1 MELYQN
7 YQKIF
12 LFSLVIALL
21 SLFARGWEY
30 IYVALYILS
39 SANLIF
45 VRRAPV
51 EINLSHSTQSHFAL
65 NSRLNILNLVIAG
78 YLPLSILIYTFAPDH
93 LKLITIVG
101 NWGALT
107 VFLKYFAAKVI
118 LRVHT
123 QLLINYLQSVLP
135 DVASDLI
142 QHTVYK
148 QVYNPNAQ
156 IEETDQQD
164 YERVLSSLQKYL
176 ATNHE

>member
-12 LFSLVIALL
+12 LFSLIIALL
-21 SLFARGWEY
+21 SLSARGWEY

-45 VRRAPV
+45 VKRAPV

-65 NSRLNILNLVIAG
+65 NSRLNILNLLIAA
-78 YLPLSILIYTFAPDH
+78 YLPLSILVYTFAPDH
-93 LKLITIVG
+93 LKLITIVSS
-101 NWGALT
+101 WGSLT
-107 VFLKYFAAKVI
+107 IFLKYFAGRII
-118 LRVHT
+118 LQMHA

-135 DVASDLI
+135 DIAPTLI

-148 QVYNPNAQ
+148 QVYNPDAH

-164 YERVLSSLQKYL
+164 YERVLHSLQKYL
-176 ATNHE
+176 ATNHK